1 VNARVHPRRA
11 RFPEP
16 GDCDLLQSQ
25 VASTGRFDVPM
36 LRKGVATTI
45 RIDMSTWSRPRLA
58 RAFAT
63 ALRDYLLAPST
74 VCTRAQITSRLTEL
88 KRFWQFLQ
96 STRTHALE
104 LKHITPA
111 LIDAYERWLAGERP
125 GFSFHQRALLGR
137 IIYLLRS
144 IEEVMPGT
152 LRPDTA
158 ERCAYVSL
166 EPCERGTPR
175 DAYSSALVE
184 RIRSAAAAQVREA
197 ATRIALEG
205 TEPPIPESCDLRI
218 RDIYREAITQFDQ
231 LGWVY
236 ARSLSTYKGAG
247 QRRRSALLPPFRW
260 AAIPGLFYLT
270 PTDVIAFVSLIV
282 LVTGM
287 ELAGLLELK
296 TDCLQNAREGSV
308 EIEYV
313 KRRARGAEHKRL
325 RVRDGGINTPGG
337 LLRLALRL
345 TARARR
351 HKGGEALWVYA
362 GLRGLQDEISL
373 PNRLAQPFT
382 RAYKL
387 TDDEGRPLR
396 LSFSRLR
403 KSHKAEWY
411 VKTQGQLDDFAV
423 GHTREVAAKHYADIP
438 ALRHVHEATI
448 AEGLADALDDALKP
462 KILLAPQD
470 APARH
475 DGGTLIIPDI
485 AEDTIADS
493 QQEVWLASCSGFYSS
508 PFSPPGKP
516 CSVPFWGCLE
526 CPNAVISAR
535 KLPAIIGFLSF
546 IVEQRESLSSP
557 DWLAKFGRAYRRIS
571 EQILPAFPESDL
583 AIARAI
589 AKTGSDIY
597 LPPEASTR

>member
-1 VNARVHPRRA
+1 MSTRVHPRRA

-16 GDCDLLQSQ
+16 GACDLSQSH

-36 LRKGVATTI
+36 LRKGAATTI
-45 RIDMSTWSRPRLA
+45 RIDMSTWPRPRLA

-74 VCTRAQITSRLTEL
+74 VCTRAQITGRLTEL
-88 KRFWQFLQ
+88 KRFWQFLE
-96 STRTHALE
+96 STRAHAQE
-104 LKHITPA
+104 LKDIAPA
-111 LIDAYERWLAGERP
+111 LIDAYERWLARERR

-152 LRPDTA
+152 LLPDTA

-205 TEPPIPESCDLRI
+205 TEPPIPESCDLKI
-218 RDIYREAITQFDQ
+218 RDTYREAIAQFDQ
-231 LGWVY
+231 LGWIY
-236 ARSLSTYKGAG
+236 ARSLPTYKGAG
-247 QRRRSALLPPFRW
+247 QRRRSALLPFRW

-282 LVTGM
+282 LDTGM

-296 TDCLQNAREGSV
+296 ADCLQNARQGSV
-308 EIEYV
+308 EIEYI

-325 RVRDGGINTPGG
+325 RVRDGGINSPGG

-362 GLRGLQDEISL
+362 GARGLQDEISL
-373 PNRLAQPFT
+373 PNRLAQHFI
-382 RAYKL
+382 RAHKL

-396 LSFSRLR
+396 LAFSRLR

-448 AEGLADALDDALKP
+448 AEGLTDALDDALKP
-462 KILLAPQD
+462 KILLAPQEEM
-470 APARH
+470 AGH
-475 DGGTLIIPDI
+475 DDGTSMIPDI
-485 AEDTIADS
+485 AEDTNADT

-508 PFSPPGKP
+508 PFSPPGEALLGSFLGVSRVSERSHFGEEAARGHRLLKLHR
-516 CSVPFWGCLE
+516 GAARELE
-526 CPNAVISAR
+526 RS
-535 KLPAIIGFLSF
+535 
-546 IVEQRESLSSP
+546 
-557 DWLAKFGRAYRRIS
+557 
-571 EQILPAFPESDL
+571 
-583 AIARAI
+583 
-589 AKTGSDIY
+589 
-597 LPPEASTR
+597 